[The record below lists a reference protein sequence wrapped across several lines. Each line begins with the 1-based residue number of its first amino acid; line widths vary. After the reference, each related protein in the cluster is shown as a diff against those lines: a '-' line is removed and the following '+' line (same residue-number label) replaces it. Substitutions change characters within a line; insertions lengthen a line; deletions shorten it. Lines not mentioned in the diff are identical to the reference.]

1 MEFNMPIIYIQIY
14 GKSDRR
20 KNSAIEWDCLLQFLW
35 IIYIVWF
42 SYVQKKVSENHWCEE
57 IKKTC
62 DVKIYVINSVPPDD
76 EIQIFLDQNIL
87 DLFLFSPEFE
97 IFF

>member
-1 MEFNMPIIYIQIY
+1 MGLPTSISLDYLHCMI
-14 GKSDRR
+14 
-20 KNSAIEWDCLLQFLW
+20 FLC
-35 IIYIVWF
+35 
-42 SYVQKKVSENHWCEE
+42 SKKVSENHWCEE

-97 IFF
+97 IFFKRLNLIMYLSSK